1 MDIKEWYYGQHR
13 EKQHTENLT
22 KIVASKF
29 QTKLEHQYAA

>member
-1 MDIKEWYYGQHR
+1 KKKTYCVHWDS
-13 EKQHTENLT
+13 TENLT